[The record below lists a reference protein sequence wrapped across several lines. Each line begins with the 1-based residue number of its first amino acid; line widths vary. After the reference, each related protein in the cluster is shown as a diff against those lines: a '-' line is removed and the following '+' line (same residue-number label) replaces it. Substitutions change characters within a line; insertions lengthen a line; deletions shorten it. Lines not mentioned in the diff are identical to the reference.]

1 MERRAERAVRMVKR
15 TPQGTPPNVV
25 VRSIAFTP
33 STLASLEALAAE
45 ISPRTERK
53 TSVSAVVRAL
63 LRYSQEIPNIGVKL
77 GDLIEQEQ
85 TSEVIWGKPSRR

>member
-1 MERRAERAVRMVKR
+1 MKR
-15 TPQGTPPNVV
+15 TPQGAPSNVV

-33 STLASLEALAAE
+33 ATLAALEALAAE

-63 LRYSQEIPNIGVKL
+63 LRYSREIPQIAAKL
-77 GDLIEQEQ
+77 EELIDKEQS
-85 TSEVIWGKPSRR
+85 SEVIWGKPTRRP